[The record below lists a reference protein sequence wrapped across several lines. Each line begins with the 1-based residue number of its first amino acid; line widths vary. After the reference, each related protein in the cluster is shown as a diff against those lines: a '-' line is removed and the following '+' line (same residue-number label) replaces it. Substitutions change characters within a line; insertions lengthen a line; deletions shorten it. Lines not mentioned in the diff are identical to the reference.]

1 MKEDVTGNVAI
12 VSIRISFQVKQVL
25 LSATEAAEVILCMDN
40 IIKAAPRGC
49 VLVTIPV
56 KHSYMLLCSGPFHSK
71 VVQKTSTSF
80 FLIVFQVQFSA
91 FSPHPSPPP
100 QLSLPP
106 SLISIPLV
114 VVHMSFII
122 GPVNPSRKEDCAIE
136 VYLWFLYP

>member
-80 FLIVFQVQFSA
+80 FFFNCFSSTVFCLF
-91 FSPHPSPPP
+91 PPP
-100 QLSLPP
+100 LPTTPALPASLPHFHP
-106 SLISIPLV
+106 PCCCPYV
-114 VVHMSFII
+114 
-122 GPVNPSRKEDCAIE
+122 
-136 VYLWFLYP
+136 LYNCSCKPFT